1 MVRRIT
7 LLGALGALA
16 ALLGGGQGAAA
27 EQRAQASLENVSVRD
42 DFFSRRRV
50 TVSRGETVRFVWRR
64 TRHLHNVSGGRRES
78 RTTRRR
84 GYVYKRRFFRSTRLV
99 CTIHPDSMRM
109 TVRVPR

>member
-1 MVRRIT
+1 MVRRLT
-7 LLGALGALA
+7 LLGALGGLA

-27 EQRAQASLENVSVRD
+27 EQQAQASLENVSVRD

-64 TRHLHNVSGGRRES
+64 TRRLHNVSGGGRAS
-78 RTTRRR
+78 RTTRRS
-84 GYVYKRRFFRSTRLV
+84 GFVYRRRFFRSTRLV